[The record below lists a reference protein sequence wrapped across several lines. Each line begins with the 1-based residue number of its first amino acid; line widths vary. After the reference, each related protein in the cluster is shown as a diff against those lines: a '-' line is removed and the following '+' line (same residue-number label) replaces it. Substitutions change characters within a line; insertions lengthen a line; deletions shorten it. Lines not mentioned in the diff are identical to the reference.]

1 MEIVKPIFFD
11 SFRCI
16 ADRCPDTCCVGWDV
30 EIDNNTA
37 EQYKSEKGVL
47 KKYFDTYLTTDED
60 GYIFSLK
67 DGRCPLLD
75 AHGLCLI
82 QLQKGENNVCET
94 CRLFPRYYDDYGD
107 IRETG
112 LGLGCPEVARLL
124 LLPQTEV
131 RLDKKAESS
140 DRIYNLLD
148 EKREEF
154 FKILD
159 DDRLDTKMKLS
170 AVLFSAAELQGQI
183 DNTDFPGEDRTS
195 PFTKCTDVLAKME
208 YIDVS
213 RRDFLL
219 SLCEERAKYGNS
231 EKYSEDFIRLFKYY
245 LMRYMM
251 TACFDLDLLTKIKY
265 GIFACIVT
273 KRIYD
278 SIPELDLDKRVRI
291 LCGYSKEV
299 EYSPINLEILDDA
312 LYENFSV
319 AELVNLL

>member
-183 DNTDFPGEDRTS
+183 DNTDFPERTAPLPLQNAPMFWQKWNTLTSAAGIFCS
-195 PFTKCTDVLAKME
+195 PFARKEQNTAIPKNTPR
-208 YIDVS
+208 I
-213 RRDFLL
+213 L
-219 SLCEERAKYGNS
+219 SAFSN
-231 EKYSEDFIRLFKYY
+231 I
-245 LMRYMM
+245 
-251 TACFDLDLLTKIKY
+251 
-265 GIFACIVT
+265 
-273 KRIYD
+273 
-278 SIPELDLDKRVRI
+278 I
-291 LCGYSKEV
+291 LCG
-299 EYSPINLEILDDA
+299 I
-312 LYENFSV
+312 
-319 AELVNLL
+319 